1 MKQFN
6 LQNKDRVNDE
16 RKRTRVYRNNRPR
29 ELSVNNTGFTEI
41 FIRSC
46 GTRVEVEVNVYATS
60 GRAIK
65 LSTRGGR

>member
-1 MKQFN
+1 M
-6 LQNKDRVNDE
+6 
-16 RKRTRVYRNNRPR
+16 
-29 ELSVNNTGFTEI
+29 NNTGFTEI